1 MGERELSRVR
11 QIALAL
17 PEVSERLSDGAP
29 CFYVQNKRALCRYHD
44 HHRGDDRISLWCPV
58 EPDVQEI
65 LVGDQPERFFK
76 PTPSAGGIFS
86 DWIGVF
92 LDTPDVD
99 WKLVATIVEQ
109 AFLRVAPKKLVA
121 EFENR

>member
-1 MGERELSRVR
+1 MGNRELSRVR

-17 PEVSERLSDGAP
+17 PDVSERLSNGAP

-44 HHRGDDRISLWCPV
+44 HHRGDDRISLWCPID
-58 EPDVQEI
+58 PDVRDV
-65 LVGDQPERFFK
+65 LLGDQPERFFK

-99 WKLVATIVEQ
+99 WKLVAAIVEQ
-109 AFLRVAPKKLVA
+109 SFFRVAPKKLVA